1 MGADLGQLRTLLAE
15 HRQDHL
21 LAHWDSLTQ
30 PEQARFQEELAAID
44 LDEIAQL
51 FRSEAAET
59 DWLEVANKARGPKAV
74 RLADAAG
81 SKASETANSSGL
93 AALAAGEV
101 AVLIVA
107 GGQGTRLGFDH
118 PKGMF
123 PIASESGRTLFQI
136 HIEKLLAQVKD
147 HNTSIPLYLMTS
159 PATHHETVE
168 FLEHNQRFGLPK
180 KDLEIFCQGT
190 MPAVDATSGK
200 LLLADKGHLALGP
213 DGHGGVVEALQT
225 NGLLADMQRRGI
237 RHLFY
242 MQVDNPLVS
251 VADPEFIG
259 HHLEHR
265 SQMSTQ
271 VVRKEDALEK
281 VGNVV
286 SVGDRLTIIEYSDLP
301 DEVAH
306 RKDDAGD
313 LMFWAGNIAVH
324 AIDVDFLSR
333 MAESQTSLPWHIA
346 HKKVPHLD
354 ASGTLIEPSQ
364 PNALKFERFIFDLLP
379 EAAEAIVVEV
389 PRSSAFAPVK
399 SAEDVEMV
407 RRQLREHEP
416 QWL

>member
-1 MGADLGQLRTLLAE
+1 MGADLAQLRTLLAE
-15 HRQDHL
+15 HQQEHL
-21 LAHWDSLTQ
+21 LAHWDALT
-30 PEQARFQEELAAID
+30 PAEQVRFSEELSAVD
-44 LDEIAQL
+44 FDEVANL
-51 FRSEAAET
+51 FQSEAAET
-59 DWLEVANKARGPKAV
+59 DWLEVAKAARGPKAV
-74 RLADAAG
+74 RLSDAEGATTG
-81 SKASETANSSGL
+81 DKARERGRK
-93 AALAAGEV
+93 ALAAGEV

-123 PIASESGRTLFQI
+123 PIAPESGRTLFQI
-136 HIEKLLAQVKD
+136 HIEKLLAQAKA
-147 HNTSIPLYLMTS
+147 HSTTIPLYLMTS
-159 PATHHETVE
+159 PATHEETIG
-168 FLEHNQRFGLPK
+168 FLEQHNRFGLPQ
-180 KDLEIFCQGT
+180 KDLEVFCQGT
-190 MPAVDATSGK
+190 MPAVDSKSGK
-200 LLLADKGHLALGP
+200 LLLADKGHLALSP
-213 DGHGGVVEALQT
+213 DGHGGVVEALKK

-271 VVRKEDALEK
+271 VVRKQDALEK

-286 SVGDRLTIIEYSDLP
+286 SVGERLQIIEYSDLP
-301 DEVAH
+301 EEVGQRA
-306 RKDDAGD
+306 DDSGE
-313 LMFWAGNIAVH
+313 LIFWAGNIAVH
-324 AIDVDFLSR
+324 VIDVDFLSQQ
-333 MAESQTSLPWHIA
+333 AESQAALPWHIA
-346 HKKVPHLD
+346 RKQVPHLD
-354 ASGTLIEPSQ
+354 AAGTMVEPSQ

-389 PRSSAFAPVK
+389 PRGSAFAPVK
-399 SAEDVEMV
+399 SAEDVELA